1 MQHKM
6 VICSKFVMA
15 FTSVCSVPQGSVLWT
30 ILVHTTYISWQYHNF
45 FMPIY
50 ASSSGRHDVEQIKVN
65 ILSSVS
71 LIPLICRLHWARM
84 FSPPNRSTLLCSN
97 VIKFVRWETGE
108 IVHYLP
114 DQKKQEQNFGSLS
127 NCRYCT
133 YRAQNLPGPAPN
145 NVLTEPKI
153 SSKSVQFRRSYS
165 WMREHHFLPR
175 GVFPWQALQDY
186 KYIIIYLI
194 VPSSLATLN
203 SSNVM

>member
-114 DQKKQEQNFGSLS
+114 DQKKTRTKFWLPLKLSLLHVS
-127 NCRYCT
+127 RPKSARASSQQCAH
-133 YRAQNLPGPAPN
+133 RAQDFIQIGS
-145 NVLTEPKI
+145 I
-153 SSKSVQFRRSYS
+153 SA
-165 WMREHHFLPR
+165 EL
-175 GVFPWQALQDY
+175 
-186 KYIIIYLI
+186 
-194 VPSSLATLN
+194 
-203 SSNVM
+203 